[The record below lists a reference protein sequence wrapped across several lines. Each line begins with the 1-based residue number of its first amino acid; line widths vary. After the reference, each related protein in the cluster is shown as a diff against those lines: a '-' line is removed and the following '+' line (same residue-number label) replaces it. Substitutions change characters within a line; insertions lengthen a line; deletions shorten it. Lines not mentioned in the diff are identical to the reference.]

1 MKYSK
6 EFIVETLGTFIMVL
20 FGCGAVA
27 VSVLF
32 DGIIRGTPEPVITAR
47 RQ

>member
-6 EFIVETLGTFIMVL
+6 EFIGELLGTFVLVL

-32 DGIIRGTPEPVITAR
+32 NAYQGILQIALVWGIG
-47 RQ
+47 